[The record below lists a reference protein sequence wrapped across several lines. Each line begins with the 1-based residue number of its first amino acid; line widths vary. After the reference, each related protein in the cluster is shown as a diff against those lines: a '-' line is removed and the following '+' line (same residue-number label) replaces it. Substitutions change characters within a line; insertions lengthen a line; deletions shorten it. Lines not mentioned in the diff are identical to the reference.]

1 MKGIFSKLKNALG
14 KTTDKV
20 SSIFGIKKID
30 ATTLANLEDALLK
43 ADFGVDTT
51 ADILA
56 KVGKEKPKDIP
67 LYMKHYLHEHLI
79 SHESDLLRRR
89 VDDEIFVI
97 LVVGVNGNG
106 KTTTVA
112 KLANY
117 FQKQW
122 KHPRIAA
129 CDTFRAAATEQL
141 VKWAKKIKCP
151 ITVGKENADP
161 SSVAYGAYKD
171 AQRNNNKV
179 LIIDTAGRLHTRSDL
194 MDELQ
199 KTKRVLKKFSEN
211 VPHETVLVLDG
222 TTGHAAFSQVLAF
235 KESIGVDSI
244 IVTKLDS
251 SSKGGAIVGLTKQY
265 NLPISAI
272 CFGEDVE
279 DIREFSAEEYAK
291 SIFE

>member
-79 SHESDLLRRR
+79 NHESDLLRRR

-117 FQKQW
+117 FQNQGKN
-122 KHPRIAA
+122 PRIAA

-141 VKWAKKIKCP
+141 AKWAKKIKCP
-151 ITVGKENADP
+151 ITVGKENSDP
-161 SSVAYGAYKD
+161 SGVAYGAYKD
-171 AQRNNNKV
+171 AQKCGNRV

-222 TTGHAAFSQVLAF
+222 TTGQSAFSQVFTF
-235 KESIGVDSI
+235 KESIGLDSI

-265 NLPISAI
+265 NLPIAAI

-279 DIREFSAEEYAK
+279 DIRKFSAEEYAK

>member
-1 MKGIFSKLKNALG
+1 MSGILSKLKNVFS

-30 ATTLANLEDALLK
+30 ATSLANLEDALLK
-43 ADFGVDTT
+43 ADFGVDAT

-67 LYMKHYLHEHLI
+67 EYMKNYLHEHLYKF
-79 SHESDLLRRR
+79 ESNLLDRQIE
-89 VDDEIFVI
+89 DEIFVI

-106 KTTTVA
+106 KTTSVA
-112 KLANY
+112 KLAHH
-117 FQKQW
+117 FQKLG
-122 KHPRIAA
+122 KNPRIAA

-141 VKWAKKIKCP
+141 VSWAKKIQCP
-151 ITVGKENADP
+151 ITTGKENSDP

-171 AQRNNNKV
+171 AQKSGNKV

-199 KTKRVLKKFSEN
+199 KIKRVLKKFSQN

-222 TTGHAAFSQVLAF
+222 TTGQSAFSQVFTF
-235 KESIGVDSI
+235 KESIGLDSI

-272 CFGEDVE
+272 CFGEGID
-279 DIREFSAEEYAK
+279 DIRKFSALEYAR
-291 SIFE
+291 SIF